1 MSRAMKLDWR
11 VVPCFLFYPVNN
23 PSQDITKHKN
33 LKQKEDQK
41 RAEEFFKKEGFKGTL
56 V

>member
-1 MSRAMKLDWR
+1 MKLDWR

-41 RAEEFFKKEGFKGTL
+41 KGRRILKLEGFKGTL